1 MQCRSQYSAQL
12 LTNKDHLDVSES
24 EKKRRILNIKTTF
37 RGKYSISLTEDFDLC
52 GDGKNLSKKEMLIKI
67 RNFLGVKINACDEIP
82 KIGWNMENLET
93 GGISLL
99 RAKHKYRVM
108 SDKIAFLVCPEN
120 PTFCLQAVNMQE
132 TKVFNTVK

>member
-1 MQCRSQYSAQL
+1 MNR
-12 LTNKDHLDVSES
+12 
-24 EKKRRILNIKTTF
+24 KTTF
-37 RGKYSISLTEDFDLC
+37 RGKDIIILTDNFNLC
-52 GDGKNLSKKEMLIKI
+52 DDGRHLSNNDKLIKI
-67 RNFLGVKINACDEIP
+67 RNFLELIVNACDDIT
-82 KIGWNMENLET
+82 KSGWNMENLET

-99 RAKHKYRVM
+99 RAKHKYRVI